1 MWLFIKY
8 NHKKAQSECAHT
20 VPIISGILHR
30 AAAAV
35 RWPFLKTGMTRKGV
49 PRSPKESKGV
59 PRSLRESQ
67 GVLRSPKEFQGVLR
81 SSENS
86 LCVHYVN
93 EATYFST
100 AQGVPRSPT
109 EFTETLHGYITQI
122 RQPVNPV

>member
-1 MWLFIKY
+1 MTRTKLLCMEREST
-8 NHKKAQSECAHT
+8 Q
-20 VPIISGILHR
+20 
-30 AAAAV
+30 
-35 RWPFLKTGMTRKGV
+35 FLLTEATYTGMTRKGV
-49 PRSPKESKGV
+49 TRSPKESKGV
-59 PRSLRESQ
+59 PRSLGESQ
-67 GVLRSPKEFQGVLR
+67 GVLRSTKEFQGVLR

-122 RQPVNPV
+122 RQPANPVYNDPQIKN

>member
-1 MWLFIKY
+1 MLKRIDD
-8 NHKKAQSECAHT
+8 
-20 VPIISGILHR
+20 VILKR
-30 AAAAV
+30 
-35 RWPFLKTGMTRKGV
+35 GMTRKGV

-67 GVLRSPKEFQGVLR
+67 GVLGSSKEFQGVLR